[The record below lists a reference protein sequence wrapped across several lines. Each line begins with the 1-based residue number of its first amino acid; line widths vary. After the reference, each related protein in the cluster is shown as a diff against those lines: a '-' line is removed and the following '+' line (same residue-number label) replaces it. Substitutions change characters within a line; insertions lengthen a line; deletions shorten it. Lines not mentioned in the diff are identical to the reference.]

1 MKKCGFVRTGDETV
15 VNENMTLGDCVK
27 SCIEVRRFK
36 EEDAK
41 EVRNLIVRNFLEVN
55 SKDYR
60 HVSNGKTCKG
70 LRCGKGSEC
79 GKLCAY
85 VCF

>member
-27 SCIEVRRFK
+27 SCIKVRRFN

-41 EVRNLIVRNFLEVN
+41 EVRNLIVGISWRLTVKIMACQQWKNLQRFTMW
-55 SKDYR
+55 KR
-60 HVSNGKTCKG
+60 
-70 LRCGKGSEC
+70 
-79 GKLCAY
+79 
-85 VCF
+85 F